1 MKTLREVYD
10 IKKDIIVSGSINDI
24 GDILKQNPN
33 INNVHV
39 NSDNTI
45 YVESNEGVDSI
56 KESVELSMLEW
67 INKNIN
73 YPVSMILNTLP
84 LTRNSCMVKV

>member
-10 IKKDIIVSGSINDI
+10 IKKDIIVSGSMNDI